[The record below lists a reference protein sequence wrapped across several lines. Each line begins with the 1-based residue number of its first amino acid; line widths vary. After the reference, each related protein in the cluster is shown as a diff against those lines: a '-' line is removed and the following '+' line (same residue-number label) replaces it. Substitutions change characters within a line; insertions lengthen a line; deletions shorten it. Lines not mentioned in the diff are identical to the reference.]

1 MAQGFRDDI
10 RELRHRAERIDQRME
25 QIDEKVDGLKD
36 QVNRMEQMSAVAY
49 NRGCRRG
56 APSVLKVVPFKDG
69 KDPTQLRQG
78 ALPLLSD
85 VRDINNLSSVQLRAY
100 YRGYYPDRE
109 MRNYSDE
116 ERRAAVKAAIGC
128 LE

>member
-36 QVNRMEQMSAVAY
+36 QVNRMEQMSAVVRRPFLSEPCIEMSAQAY

-56 APSVLKVVPFKDG
+56 APSVLKVVPFNDG
-69 KDPTQLRQG
+69 KDPTQLRQVTLQPHHCTLWLTYNTG
-78 ALPLLSD
+78 CATT
-85 VRDINNLSSVQLRAY
+85 
-100 YRGYYPDRE
+100 
-109 MRNYSDE
+109 
-116 ERRAAVKAAIGC
+116 AV
-128 LE
+128 